1 MQQHVDVVRG
11 RAERVDWQ
19 WAARHATIDAMSE
32 PAPTIAPEL
41 ASFFEGG
48 VAIVVATR
56 DAEMRPQIS
65 RAWGTRVADDGS
77 ALTICV
83 TAGEGSR
90 TVDNMRANG
99 AIALTF
105 SSPTT
110 YRTVQ
115 AKGVVTDLRE
125 PSERDV
131 ARRDEHLEDLSDQ
144 GEQVG
149 IERRLTRRLARG
161 EAIAVTVAVR
171 ELYEQTPGPGA
182 GTRL

>member
-1 MQQHVDVVRG
+1 
-11 RAERVDWQ
+11 
-19 WAARHATIDAMSE
+19 
-32 PAPTIAPEL
+32 
-41 ASFFEGG
+41 
-48 VAIVVATR
+48 
-56 DAEMRPQIS
+56 MRPQIT
-65 RAWGTRVADDGS
+65 RAWGAGVAADGS

-83 TAGEGSR
+83 TAAEGSR
-90 TVDNMRANG
+90 TLANLRANG

-115 AKGVVTDLRE
+115 AKGVVTDLRQ
-125 PSERDV
+125 PSESDL
-131 ARRDEHLEDLSDQ
+131 ARRDEHLEDFLDQ

-149 IERRLTRRLARG
+149 IEQRLARRLARG
-161 EAIAVTVAVR
+161 EAVAVTVAVR

>member
-1 MQQHVDVVRG
+1 
-11 RAERVDWQ
+11 
-19 WAARHATIDAMSE
+19 MSE

-48 VAIVVATR
+48 IAVVVATR
-56 DAEMRPQIS
+56 DADMRPQIT
-65 RAWGTRVADDGS
+65 RAWGAGVAADGS

-83 TAGEGSR
+83 TAAEGSQ
-90 TVDNMRANG
+90 TLGNLRANG

-115 AKGVVTDLRE
+115 SKGVVTDLCE
-125 PSERDV
+125 PGEHDL
-131 ARRDEHLEDLSDQ
+131 ARRDEHLEDFLDQ

-149 IERRLTRRLARG
+149 IEQRLARRLVRG
-161 EAIAVTVAVR
+161 EAVAVTVALR

>member
-1 MQQHVDVVRG
+1 
-11 RAERVDWQ
+11 
-19 WAARHATIDAMSE
+19 MSE

-41 ASFFEGG
+41 ATHIESG
-48 VAIVVATR
+48 VAEGSPTR
-56 DAEMRPQIS
+56 DN
-65 RAWGTRVADDGS
+65 
-77 ALTICV
+77 L
-83 TAGEGSR
+83 
-90 TVDNMRANG
+90 RANG

-115 AKGVVTDLRE
+115 AKGVVTELRE
-125 PSERDV
+125 PSEGDL
-131 ARRDEHLEDLSDQ
+131 ARRGEHLEDLCDQ
-144 GEQVG
+144 AEQVG

-161 EAIAVTVAVR
+161 EAVAVAVAVR

>member
-1 MQQHVDVVRG
+1 V
-11 RAERVDWQ
+11 
-19 WAARHATIDAMSE
+19 SE
-32 PAPTIAPEL
+32 PAPTIGPEL
-41 ASFFEGG
+41 ASHIEGG
-48 VAIVVATR
+48 IAIVVATR
-56 DAEMRPQIS
+56 DADMRPQIA
-65 RAWGTRVADDGS
+65 RAWGAGVAAGGG

-83 TAGEGSR
+83 TAAEGSR
-90 TVDNMRANG
+90 TLDNLRANG

-125 PSERDV
+125 PGEHDL
-131 ARRDEHLEDLSDQ
+131 ARRDEHLEDFVVQ

-149 IERRLTRRLARG
+149 LERRLVRHLARG

>member
-1 MQQHVDVVRG
+1 
-11 RAERVDWQ
+11 
-19 WAARHATIDAMSE
+19 MSE

-48 VAIVVATR
+48 IAIVVATR
-56 DAEMRPQIS
+56 DDDMRPQIA
-65 RAWGTRVADDGS
+65 RAWGTGVADDGS

-83 TAGEGSR
+83 TAAEGSR
-90 TVDNMRANG
+90 TLDNLRANG

-125 PSERDV
+125 PSERDL
-131 ARRDEHLEDLSDQ
+131 ARRDEHLEDVLDQ

-149 IERRLTRRLARG
+149 IERQLARRLARG
-161 EAIAVTVAVR
+161 DAIAVTVALL

>member
-1 MQQHVDVVRG
+1 M
-11 RAERVDWQ
+11 
-19 WAARHATIDAMSE
+19 
-32 PAPTIAPEL
+32 PTIAPEL
-41 ASFFEGG
+41 ASHVEGG
-48 VAIVVATR
+48 IAIVVATR
-56 DAEMRPQIS
+56 DADMRPQIA
-65 RAWGTRVADDGS
+65 RAWGTGVADDGS

-83 TAGEGSR
+83 TAAEGSR
-90 TVDNMRANG
+90 TLDNLRANG

-125 PSERDV
+125 PGDRDL
-131 ARRDEHLEDLSDQ
+131 ARRDEQFEDFLDE

-149 IERRLTRRLARG
+149 IERRLARRLARG
-161 EAIAVTVAVR
+161 EAIAVTVAVH

>member
-1 MQQHVDVVRG
+1 
-11 RAERVDWQ
+11 
-19 WAARHATIDAMSE
+19 MSE

-41 ASFFEGG
+41 ASHIEGG

-56 DAEMRPQIS
+56 DADLRPQI
-65 RAWGTRVADDGS
+65 TRGCGAGVAADGS
-77 ALTICV
+77 TLTICV
-83 TAGEGSR
+83 TAAEGSR
-90 TVDNMRANG
+90 TLDNLRANG

-115 AKGVVTDLRE
+115 AKGVVTELRE
-125 PSERDV
+125 PSESDLE
-131 ARRDEHLEDLSDQ
+131 RRGEHLEDLCDQ
-144 GEQVG
+144 AEQVG

-161 EAIAVTVAVR
+161 EAVAVTVAVR